1 MYHKHLMIHL
11 SQEVTHLEVMR
22 TAQVKEIASLKKKV
36 TKKEQIH
43 SSRISGFHPF
53 KADEDADTEMIFEDK
68 GNGEK
73 GGSTAEAVST
83 ARSDIN
89 AARPEV
95 STAEPKTPPTTA
107 TLFDDEDVT
116 IVDTLVKMKNQKA
129 KEKGIAFKDVD
140 DSARPI
146 RSITTLQP
154 LLTIDPKDKG
164 KGILQ
169 EPEPM
174 KKKKKKDQNQIERDV
189 EVSLKI
195 QAHLDEEVRTERER

>member
-1 MYHKHLMIHL
+1 MIYL

-36 TKKEQIH
+36 TKMEQIH
-43 SSRISGFHPF
+43 SLRISGFHPF
-53 KADEDADTEMIFEDK
+53 KAEEDADTEMIFEDK
-68 GNGEK
+68 GNSEK

-116 IVDTLVKMKNQKA
+116 IVNTLAALAEIYDEVQAQIDDDHELAIRWTHEEQEKYTVKERSKLFEGYVISTNKQEMDGGITSRKSQGRS
-129 KEKGIAFKDVD
+129 KENSCEIETKKVH
-140 DSARPI
+140 
-146 RSITTLQP
+146 LQ
-154 LLTIDPKDKG
+154 G
-164 KGILQ
+164 KM
-169 EPEPM
+169 E
-174 KKKKKKDQNQIERDV
+174 N
-189 EVSLKI
+189 
-195 QAHLDEEVRTERER
+195 